1 MPIAA
6 TAREAFSLARARG
19 FGGQDFSAM
28 ADVLCDLVQVERA
41 RVGKG

>member
-6 TAREAFSLARARG
+6 SAREAFSTARARG

-28 ADVLCDLVQVERA
+28 ADVLCDLVQAERA
-41 RVGKG
+41 RLK